1 MGGND
6 ARDRLYEVVAARR
19 LQWDALLW
27 QVPAL
32 SLTAQ
37 AFLLTIVL
45 GPNSSRFARI
55 VSAVLSLAAAL
66 MSMQLMASDRR
77 AEVTDAHWLYDCWR
91 HPCLRIF
98 RQGSL
103 LIERQSWM
111 WMVANPSQHSRG
123 DADAI
128 RSATEAGMSPW

>member
-1 MGGND
+1 MVRAWKGPEYRLGLSPAELERIPANPAGAID
-6 ARDRLYEVVAARR
+6 LSDTELESARVI
-19 LQWDALLW
+19 W
-27 QVPAL
+27 
-32 SLTAQ
+32 
-37 AFLLTIVL
+37 
-45 GPNSSRFARI
+45 GSSRAAFER
-55 VSAVLSLAAAL
+55 LAADTD
-66 MSMQLMASDRR
+66 SRR
-77 AEVTDAHWLYDCWR
+77 ETSSESTSSRKSWCWR